1 MCYGLKIQKL
11 KRQYGVSNFK
21 KFTVEEMKFHLKSQT
36 QENIVY
42 WFDHIRNPLPK
53 LKNNLFSL

>member
-21 KFTVEEMKFHLKSQT
+21 KFTVEEMS
-36 QENIVY
+36 
-42 WFDHIRNPLPK
+42 K
-53 LKNNLFSL
+53 LTVIYNRKLNEE

>member
-21 KFTVEEMKFHLKSQT
+21 KVTVKGLHFRITHSVLPGKVT
-36 QENIVY
+36 L
-42 WFDHIRNPLPK
+42 NPDLTAQP
-53 LKNNLFSL
+53 